1 MDITLPLQNI
11 LELTFNVLNAA
22 VGIVVI
28 ILGLRVTSRLTL
40 STHRRALWI
49 SFGAVALIVVSNMA
63 RVWANFSRISTFKDV
78 GGAFAELVAVCSVGL
93 AVHLLERAEKEEVS
107 PLRRE
112 ANLDDL
118 TGLGNRSFFHRAAKR
133 RMELYERN
141 SLPLACAVVD
151 VDDFKFYND
160 NYGHEGGDAVLRCLA
175 GVLGECTRADDLV
188 ARYGG
193 DEFVMLLGGDVED
206 AIKVAERVREK
217 VELECLPQEEEA
229 FLGGSLTVSVG
240 VATLG
245 EDTATLQ
252 QLIRAADEELYRAK
266 AAGKNR
272 VAAVERR

>member
-22 VGIVVI
+22 VGVVVI

-49 SFGAVALIVVSNMA
+49 SFGAVALIVVSNLA

-78 GGAFAELVAVCSVGL
+78 GGAVAELVAVCSVGL
-93 AVHLLERAEKEEVS
+93 AVLLLDRAEKEEVS

-112 ANLDDL
+112 ANLDEL
-118 TGLGNRSFFHRAAKR
+118 TGLGNRAFFHRAAKR

-141 SLPLACAVVD
+141 GLPLACAVLD

-175 GVLGECTRADDLV
+175 RVLDDCTRADDLV

-193 DEFVMLLGGDVED
+193 DEYVMLLGGSVED
-206 AIKVAERVREK
+206 AVNVAERVREK
-217 VELECLPQEEEA
+217 VEFECVPQEEA
-229 FLGGSLTVSVG
+229 SLGGSLTVSVG
-240 VATLG
+240 IASLG

-252 QLIRAADEELYRAK
+252 QLIRAADGELYRAK
-266 AAGKNR
+266 SAGKNR
-272 VAAVERR
+272 VAAAGRR